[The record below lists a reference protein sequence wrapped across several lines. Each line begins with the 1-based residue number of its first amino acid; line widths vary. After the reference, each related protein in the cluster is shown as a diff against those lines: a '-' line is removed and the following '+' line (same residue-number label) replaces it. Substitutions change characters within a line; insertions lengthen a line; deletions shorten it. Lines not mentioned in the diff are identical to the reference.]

1 MATLGLGP
9 TRTPQVLADLRWRQ
23 DVASSAA
30 PSRAWST
37 RDIVVT
43 AALAV
48 AIGISFIVFDWVYIV
63 GQSMLGGI
71 AQAVLEGLW
80 LLGALLVPY
89 IVRRPGSA
97 IAGELIAS
105 LVEASFNPFGIIVI
119 VAGILEGVGAEIVFV
134 LSGYRRINRTVM
146 VLAGAFDA
154 FLFFVVWI
162 SWRQG
167 YVAIG
172 DGGLVFKQLP
182 IVVLTYLVVETISGG
197 LAGLLAKAIGD
208 ALVPTGVLDGFAI
221 AAGRTGDL

>member
-1 MATLGLGP
+1 MDYSPVSPAP
-9 TRTPQVLADLRWRQ
+9 TRR
-23 DVASSAA
+23 
-30 PSRAWST
+30 WST

-48 AIGISFIVFDWVYIV
+48 ATGISFIVYDWVYVV
-63 GQSMLGGI
+63 GQSLLGGI

-97 IAGELIAS
+97 IVGELVAS
-105 LVEASFNPFGIIVI
+105 LVEASFNPFGIVVI
-119 VAGILEGVGAEIVFV
+119 VSGILEGVGAEVVFL

-146 VLAGAFDA
+146 VIAGAFDA

-167 YVAIG
+167 YVAFA
-172 DGGLVFKQLP
+172 DGGLVFKQAPL
-182 IVVLTYLVVETISGG
+182 VVLTYLVVETISGG

-208 ALVPTGVLDGFAI
+208 ALVPTGVLDGFLI
-221 AAGRTGDL
+221 AAGRKQDG

>member
-1 MATLGLGP
+1 MTTSQSKAGP
-9 TRTPQVLADLRWRQ
+9 
-23 DVASSAA
+23 
-30 PSRAWST
+30 WST

-48 AIGISFIVFDWVYIV
+48 ATGISFIVFDWVYIV
-63 GQSMLGGI
+63 GQSLVGGL
-71 AQAVLEGLW
+71 AQSILEGLW

-105 LVEASFNPFGIIVI
+105 LVESSFNPFGITVI
-119 VAGILEGVGAEIVFV
+119 ISGLLEGVGAEVIF
-134 LSGYRRINRTVM
+134 LLTGYKRFDRKTM
-146 VLAGAFDA
+146 ALAGAFDA

-167 YVAIG
+167 YVAF
-172 DGGLVFKQLP
+172 DGGLVLKQAPEVIAL
-182 IVVLTYLVVETISGG
+182 YLVVETISGAA
-197 LAGLLAKAIGD
+197 AGLLAKAIGD

-221 AAGRTGDL
+221 AAGRQVDV